1 MPDWSFSIKEKQ
13 YMKRESLK
21 NAYIALGLLFGII
34 MIGVIGF
41 MVIEDF
47 SFTDAF
53 FMTIITIATVGFREI
68 HPLSPIGMY
77 FTAFLII
84 FSFGIFAYAVTTF
97 TRYVVD
103 GAIGHYYKSR
113 KVRNKI
119 QKLKDHVIICGYGRN
134 GQQAVQELL
143 DHNADIVIIEREEE
157 PMEHILEN
165 QKLLYVHGDAT
176 RDDVLGMCQIEK
188 AKALITTLPVDAD
201 NLFVVLT
208 AREMNP
214 GLKIISR
221 ASNEHSDI
229 KLKRAGATNVI
240 MPDRIGGQRMA
251 KLVVQPDVVE
261 FLDFLMLQSVEN
273 VAIEEVNCI
282 SMHSC
287 FEGKSIRE
295 LDIRNES
302 GANIIGLKRSDN
314 SFIVNP
320 LPEVLLSSTDKIFAL
335 GTKNQINRLKKTLIE
350 GENV

>member
-1 MPDWSFSIKEKQ
+1 
-13 YMKRESLK
+13 MKRESLR
-21 NAYIALGLLFGII
+21 NAYIALGLLFSII
-34 MIGVIGF
+34 LIGVFGF
-41 MVIEDF
+41 MIIEDF
-47 SFTDAF
+47 TFTDAF
-53 FMTIITIATVGFREI
+53 FMTVITIATVGFREV
-68 HPLSPIGMY
+68 HPLSPQGMY

-119 QKLKDHVIICGYGRN
+119 QRLKDHVIICGYGRN
-134 GQQAVQELL
+134 GRQAVQELL
-143 DHNADIVIIEREEE
+143 EHQVNLVIVERNDES
-157 PMEHILEN
+157 MEKILEN
-165 QKLLYVHGDAT
+165 PKLLYIHGDAT
-176 RDDVLGMCQIEK
+176 QDDILEMCRIDR
-188 AKALITTLPVDAD
+188 ARALITTLPVDAD

-214 GLKIISR
+214 GLTIISR
-221 ASNEHSDI
+221 ASDEHSDA

-251 KLVVQPDVVE
+251 KLVAQPDVVE
-261 FLDFLMLQSVEN
+261 FLDFLMLQSLEN
-273 VAIEEVNCI
+273 VVLAEIMCNRL
-282 SMHSC
+282 HSY

-314 SFIVNP
+314 SYIINP
-320 LPEVLLSSTDKIFAL
+320 LPEVLLTSTDKLFAL
-335 GTKNQINRLKKTLIE
+335 GTKTQITRLKKTLIE
-350 GENV
+350 GEDA

>member
-1 MPDWSFSIKEKQ
+1 
-13 YMKRESLK
+13 MKRESLR
-21 NAYIALGLLFGII
+21 NAYIALGLLVGII
-34 MIGVIGF
+34 LIGVFGF
-41 MVIEDF
+41 MIIEDF
-47 SFTDAF
+47 TFTDAF
-53 FMTIITIATVGFREI
+53 FMAVITIATVGFREV
-68 HPLSPIGMY
+68 HPLSVQGMY

-134 GQQAVQELL
+134 GRQAVQELL
-143 DHNADIVIIEREEE
+143 DHNVNLVIVERNDES
-157 PMEHILEN
+157 MERILEN
-165 QKLLYVHGDAT
+165 PNLLYIHGDAT
-176 RDDVLGMCQIEK
+176 RDDVLAMCRIDR
-188 AKALITTLPVDAD
+188 ARALITALPVDAD

-214 GLKIISR
+214 GLTIISR
-221 ASNEHSDI
+221 ASDEHSDV

-251 KLVVQPDVVE
+251 KLVAQPDVVE
-261 FLDFLMLQSVEN
+261 FLDFLMLQSLEN
-273 VAIEEVNCI
+273 VALEEIIC
-282 SMHSC
+282 SRLHSY

-314 SFIVNP
+314 SYIINP
-320 LPEVLLSSTDKIFAL
+320 LPEVLLTSTDKLFAL
-335 GTKNQINRLKKTLIE
+335 GTKTQITRLKKTLID